1 VKRMLWILALVGAV
15 LMSGTAAWAQGDF
28 YVVAGGGGVGTKI
41 SSLPYTIAQSGFY
54 FLGGDLTASGTGI
67 TVNADN
73 VTIDLMGCTLTGPGK
88 TSGSNVGI
96 SINGHNNVEVRNGT
110 VQNFGSDAVASNT
123 NRKQHRA
130 INLRVA
136 NNGGTGINFYLC
148 HSCLVKNC
156 TVTENGLYGIWGGY
170 ENLIEGNTVYF
181 NGGVG
186 IATDWGALVTGNNS
200 SKNVSHGIH
209 TSVGS
214 RIQGN
219 TCYDNEG
226 SGINVSNSCMVQSN
240 SAISNTGS
248 GIVLGFSGVVLENNA
263 SFNQVY
269 GISAPSGDCL
279 VDRNTARNN
288 NSGNNVVDCTLGL
301 NRF

>member
-1 VKRMLWILALVGAV
+1 MKRMLGISALVGTI
-15 LMSGTAAWAQGDF
+15 LLSGTAAWAQGDF
-28 YVVAGGGGVGTKI
+28 YVVAGGGLVGTKI
-41 SSLPYTIAQSGFY
+41 SSLPYTISTSGFY
-54 FLGGDLTASGTGI
+54 FLGKDLTATGNGI

-73 VTIDLMGCTLTGPGK
+73 VTLDLMGFSLTGPGK
-88 TSGSNVGI
+88 ASGSNLDI
-96 SINGHNNVEVRNGT
+96 DINDHNNVEIRNGT
-110 VQNFGSDAVASNT
+110 VQNFGSHGLVSNT
-123 NRKQHRA
+123 NRQQHRA

-148 HSCLVKNC
+148 HSCLIKNC
-156 TVTENGLYGIWGGY
+156 TVTENGNYGIWGGY
-170 ENLIEGNTVYF
+170 ENLIEGNTVYL

-186 IATDWGALVTGNNS
+186 IATDWGGLVTGNNS

-214 RIQGN
+214 RIMGN

-248 GIVLGFSGVVLENNA
+248 GIVLGFSGVVLDNNA
-263 SFNQVY
+263 SYNQAY
-269 GISAPSGDCL
+269 GISAPAGDCL
-279 VDRNTARNN
+279 VDRNTGRNN
-288 NSGNNVVDCTLGL
+288 TSGNNVAGCTTGL
-301 NRF
+301 NLF